1 MMSLKKNKKVIISC
15 GGTGGHV
22 FPAIAIADGLRMKE
36 GNIEILFVGA
46 ENKLEMKKVPEAGYE
61 IKGLPVE
68 GLRRKLTIHNVRVVV
83 NLMKSLRMAR
93 KIIKSFDPDAV
104 VGVGGYASGPVLWT
118 AARRKIP
125 TLIQEQ
131 NSFAGITNKLLAK
144 RVNKI
149 CVAYEEM
156 NKYFPD
162 NKIIFTGNPVRDV
175 IRDLNKA
182 SREEGLEHFGFSG
195 SDPVVLVLGG
205 SLGARTINKGAL
217 KGIDKIRDQKIQL
230 LWQCGDY
237 YYNDMV
243 KALEG
248 SDNQNIVL
256 KSFIARM
263 DLAYSIA
270 DVIIARAGAITIS
283 ELCFAGKPAILVP
296 SPNVA
301 EDHQTKN
308 AMALVKKTAAIHV
321 GDAVAEDTMIATALD
336 LMDDKERMK
345 ELSDNI
351 LDLAV
356 PDSAQKICEE
366 IWSLMN

>member
-1 MMSLKKNKKVIISC
+1 MNKKVIISG

-22 FPAIAIADGLRMKE
+22 FPAIAIADALKMKE
-36 GNIEILFVGA
+36 SDIEVLFVGA
-46 ENKLEMKKVPEAGYE
+46 KDKLEMKKVPEAGYE

-68 GLRRKLTIHNVRVVV
+68 GLQRKLTLHNMRVAI
-83 NLMKSLRMAR
+83 NLVKSLKMAR
-93 KIIKSFDPDAV
+93 KIIKSFGPDAV

-149 CVAYEEM
+149 CVAYEDM
-156 NKYFPD
+156 NKYFPGD
-162 NKIIFTGNPVRDV
+162 KINFTGNPVRDA
-175 IRDLNKA
+175 IRNLKSV
-182 SREEGLEHFGFSG
+182 SREEGLKHFGLSG
-195 SDPVVLVLGG
+195 DDPVVLVLGG
-205 SLGARTINKGAL
+205 SLGARTINKGVV
-217 KGIDKIRDQKIQL
+217 KGIERIRDRNIQL

-237 YYNDMV
+237 YYQEMV
-243 KALEG
+243 KLLEG
-248 SDNQNIVL
+248 SDNINIIL
-256 KSFIARM
+256 KPFIARM
-263 DLAYSIA
+263 DLAYTIA

-321 GDAVAEDTMIATALD
+321 GDGEAEEVMIKTALELLEDTE
-336 LMDDKERMK
+336 KMK
-345 ELSDNI
+345 MLSENI
-351 LDLAV
+351 QDLAV

-366 IWSLMN
+366 ILSLMN